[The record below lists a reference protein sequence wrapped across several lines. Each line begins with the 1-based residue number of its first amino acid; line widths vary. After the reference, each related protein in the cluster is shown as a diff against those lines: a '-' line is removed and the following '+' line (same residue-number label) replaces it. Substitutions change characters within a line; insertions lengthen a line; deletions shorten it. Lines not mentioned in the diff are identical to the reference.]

1 MGLTKQRDVL
11 FRRFIELLASTRIKQ
26 RKVSWYAEKLCI
38 SPKYLSTI
46 CKQVSGKTAYCWIN
60 EYVVIDIRYWL
71 KNTNKTIK
79 EIADILEFPN
89 ISFFGTYCRNHFG
102 ISPTEYRKQ
111 LRNIPADDV

>member
-46 CKQVSGKTAYCWIN
+46 CKQVSGKTAYYWIN

-79 EIADILEFPN
+79 EISDILEFP
-89 ISFFGTYCRNHFG
+89 
-102 ISPTEYRKQ
+102 
-111 LRNIPADDV
+111 